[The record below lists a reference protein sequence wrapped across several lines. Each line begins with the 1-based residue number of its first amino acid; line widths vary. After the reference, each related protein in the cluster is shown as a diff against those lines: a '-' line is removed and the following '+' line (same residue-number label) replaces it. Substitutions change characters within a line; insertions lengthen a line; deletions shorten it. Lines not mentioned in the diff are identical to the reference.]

1 MSEGG
6 DRKAS
11 ERKVSEGG
19 DRKASEKKV
28 SEDRKASERKVS
40 EGVDKKASES
50 KVSEGG
56 DRKAS
61 EKKVSEDRKASE
73 RKVSEGVDKKASES
87 KVSEGGDRKASEVK
101 NEGGGAKKEAG
112 GEEGDKNAKTTEAK
126 KEGGEV
132 KKEGGEVKKAAAEVK
147 KAEDEDVA
155 IIRSVLSVQHVPVVA
170 TMAWDKLQFL
180 LGSLCDRISSQAT
193 RLEKAEEQGKNLA
206 NFKDELNLLWYKMDA
221 DLQEL
226 DADFTAKEA
235 RDSGLSPQE
244 MTEKIKNL
252 EAQLEAFREL
262 MQQVTKAQTADLEA
276 IQKAQRILR
285 SDLEAKPVSRGED
298 NDGITELQKRLERK
312 ADVDTVEQ
320 LLRGSTKTKEGLEA
334 LAKAIDEL
342 KRGIRRSSRTSVKM
356 DEPILPT
363 GGDLVSEPT
372 DAGLLDARCKKVE
385 DQLQILDKKLS
396 AKADR
401 SSIDDLQFKIAS
413 TGGAG
418 GKEDQSKSDSSGM
431 KDLIAK
437 KADRNE
443 MLELLKTSSATQV
456 EAERSDLAVLLAKR
470 AEQIAHPVAAMQVG
484 GPPED
489 EEIQFVVNEHANR
502 IMVYAD
508 MLLQL
513 QVVLAS
519 KADNTAL
526 AALRE
531 SVEKQRGGDAKVALE
546 GITDTIKSHE
556 KMLMKLL
563 EDVGVLGKGVLIM
576 SGHDVE
582 SLPTSPTSTTAVVE
596 GKTLAPAC
604 APPPTLAPAPLP
616 ATTPTTAPT
625 PAPAPTPAIAP
636 TPEPTLAPAPA
647 PTLAP
652 PFTPDG
658 NTAEMLLERPFS
670 PQMRSSAASGSP
682 RRPTRMAGSTRTSP
696 QRGSA
701 IRITNVSDAAQAVSQ
716 SKYHDTL
723 GVLEEAL
730 NARKIE
736 PKENVAVLRKLV
748 IEVEK
753 MAIELENNLALLD
766 SLEQSK
772 ADKLDLQALTKLVKD
787 RLKAMDNAMLSGKPL
802 LGFKCMSCDHNL
814 DKLNPI
820 RASHIPT
827 GVMPRSFLSML
838 SAERIFSQDKRDAS
852 PPRTPPTTPPH
863 EWAGEKV
870 YSTQKGGGAGQ
881 GDNGIRSKDRK
892 SVSSWGSGSPYNA
905 TLPRR
910 VSSAGHKESKA

>member
-276 IQKAQRILR
+276 IQKAQR
-285 SDLEAKPVSRGED
+285 
-298 NDGITELQKRLERK
+298 
-312 ADVDTVEQ
+312 
-320 LLRGSTKTKEGLEA
+320 GLEA